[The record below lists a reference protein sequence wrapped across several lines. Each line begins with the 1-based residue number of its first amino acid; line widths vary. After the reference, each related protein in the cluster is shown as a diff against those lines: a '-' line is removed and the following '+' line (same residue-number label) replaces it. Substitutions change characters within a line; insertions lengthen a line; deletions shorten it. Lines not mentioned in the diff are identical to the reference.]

1 MKKRNRRD
9 EKNQNNASTMSSSA
23 FEHPRERRSAA
34 HAHWIVL
41 TENAVGFENGGQCV
55 PSDRETYTLYVS
67 KAAAHGPPI
76 LSRRKTLFSRAPTR
90 RCMSRIPKLLCV
102 WKTWSFSWLCD
113 WRTGEQRLHTDHNNA
128 KAANEDALKWLSW
141 AASR

>member
-1 MKKRNRRD
+1 MRW
-9 EKNQNNASTMSSSA
+9 EKPKQCLNHVIVSARASA
-23 FEHPRERRSAA
+23 RAA

-67 KAAAHGPPI
+67 KAAARGPPI
-76 LSRRKTLFSRAPTR
+76 PWRRKTLFSTASTR
-90 RCMSRIPKLLCV
+90 RSMSRIPKVLCV

-113 WRTGEQRLHTDHNNA
+113 
-128 KAANEDALKWLSW
+128 
-141 AASR
+141 